1 MSSTVKELDSVPSK
15 LRSFSPTDVAA
26 ADGYFRS
33 LADTF
38 DRLHAE
44 LAAIKP
50 PKDVQTL
57 HAKLAGAAR
66 GAGVALRALAQRL
79 KAASPAERQRI
90 LTSYDA
96 ATQGLLS
103 ALTAVQQTAGAIV
116 AKGYRF
122 G

>member
-1 MSSTVKELDSVPSK
+1 MSSIVKELDSVPSK
-15 LRSFSPTDVAA
+15 LGSFSPTDVAA